1 MLCFKLR
8 SASLCVAAQLV
19 LQQCSSWGGNHI
31 DYFHVLHAALLAV
44 LHSCRSDA
52 ADAATAEKQ
61 ISLLTRGLSH
71 CPSSPALLL
80 ALLRAYAAVAPD
92 AAALAEKWRGVLAR
106 QGGSWLLWR
115 EFLAQQ

>member
-1 MLCFKLR
+1 M
-8 SASLCVAAQLV
+8 AAQLV